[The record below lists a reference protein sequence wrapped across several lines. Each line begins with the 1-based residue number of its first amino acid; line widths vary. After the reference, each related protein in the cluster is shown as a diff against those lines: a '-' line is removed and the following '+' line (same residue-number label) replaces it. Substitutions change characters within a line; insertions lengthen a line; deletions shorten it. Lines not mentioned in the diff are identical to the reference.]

1 MYVLM
6 YQFAHYINNIATYV
20 IECVMYLCICPIL
33 LFVSCASNV
42 YTNTVVLYVNIYVC
56 SPGMNS
62 ESEMDDKVIECC
74 TDADIFV
81 YVANGTTTFETTVSL
96 FNVHYK
102 QCKYSIVCYV
112 LTPLAIHILQQVH

>member
-1 MYVLM
+1 M
-6 YQFAHYINNIATYV
+6 
-20 IECVMYLCICPIL
+20 
-33 LFVSCASNV
+33 SCASNV

-56 SPGMNS
+56 SPGMNA
-62 ESEMDDKVIECC
+62 EDDMDDKVIECC

-81 YVANGTTTFETTVSL
+81 YVANGTTTFETSVSL

-112 LTPLAIHILQQVH
+112 LAPLAIHILQHVH